1 LAKGPKLVLRADT
14 EQQLLATMEAA
25 RAAGIPHHSIAEACS
40 SISSDGGGMSRSA
53 SASGSGEAEVV
64 VPRKT
69 RTILALG
76 PLPAEELPRIAAGL
90 VLL

>member
-40 SISSDGGGMSRSA
+40 GISSSDGGMARSG
-53 SASGSGEAEVV
+53 SGSGEAEMV

-69 RTILALG
+69 RTILAIG